1 MKFVGGDFMLSFERF
16 NASQA
21 RTAMKRGKNDVGVKN
36 FGDAYAKILADAYK
50 GNIGTVIE
58 FNESF
63 THTLDFEQGID
74 MLIRDEYAIILGKAK
89 DGVVP
94 VDVYWDPPQG
104 LLDFLHPIP
113 QI

>member
-1 MKFVGGDFMLSFERF
+1 MLSFTRF
-16 NASQA
+16 DASTAKNAM
-21 RTAMKRGKNDVGVKN
+21 RRGKNDAGAKN
-36 FGDAYAKILADAYK
+36 FGDAYAKILADAYR
-50 GNIGTVIE
+50 GNIGTVVE
-58 FNESF
+58 FDEPF

-74 MLIRDEYAIILGKAK
+74 MLIQDGYAVIFNEVQ

-94 VDVYWDPPQG
+94 VDVYWDPPQE